1 MNQLKNRVIKNAS
14 WIIIC
19 KIIQSLC
26 AFIIGAFTARFLG
39 PSNYGLI
46 SYAASVVAFFVPIM
60 QLGFNSTL
68 VQEFISKPEKE
79 GQILGTSLVLNIIS
93 SIACIIGITIFS
105 LVASPSN
112 KELIIVCFLY
122 SLTLFFQASEV
133 TQYWFQAKLLSKYP
147 SVVALI
153 AYVTVALYKIYILIV
168 GKNIYWFSITH
179 VIEAMI
185 IAGALLI
192 IYLKCGCQK
201 LSVSWSLGKEMLSRS
216 KYYISSAMMVVVFQ
230 QTDRIMLKWMIDE
243 SETGYYS
250 AALTCIGITGFIF
263 SAIIDSARPSILES
277 KKQSERSFKEKMIL
291 LYTIVTLIAVAQ
303 SIGMT
308 IFAKLM
314 VKIIY
319 GKEFLPAATILQIAV
334 WYITFGYYG
343 SVRNIWILAEGK
355 QKYLW
360 RLNLSGAVVNV
371 FLNMILIPLWAG
383 KGAALASLITQL
395 FTNVILCFVIKAIR
409 PCGRLILDSYRTGSI
424 KRLISWGKR

>member
-60 QLGFNSTL
+60 QLGLNSTL

-93 SIACIIGITIFS
+93 SIACIIGITTFS

-122 SLTLFFQASEV
+122 SLTLFFQASEM

-153 AYVTVALYKIYILIV
+153 AYVTVALYKVYILIV